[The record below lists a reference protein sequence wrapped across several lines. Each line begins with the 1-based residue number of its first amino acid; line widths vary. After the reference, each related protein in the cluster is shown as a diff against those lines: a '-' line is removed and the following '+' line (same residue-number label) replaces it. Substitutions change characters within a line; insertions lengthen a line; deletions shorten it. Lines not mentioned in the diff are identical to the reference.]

1 MLSHGVIWTFSATGI
16 ACQSIGMA
24 FVYFRFTTQLIT
36 CIRYKVLSVAYFKIG
51 SGLLW
56 GSIWQLIYEGY
67 YKLNSEMYYSV
78 NCIVENSHSAA
89 DRQFAL
95 WEICFW
101 TATILKSGETNID
114 IIPNCPIC
122 SNDNISLI
130 PLSSDDVY
138 ELSLRSKCGL
148 RCDLQKYK
156 NARLIDIVY

>member
-1 MLSHGVIWTFSATGI
+1 
-16 ACQSIGMA
+16 
-24 FVYFRFTTQLIT
+24 
-36 CIRYKVLSVAYFKIG
+36 
-51 SGLLW
+51 
-56 GSIWQLIYEGY
+56 
-67 YKLNSEMYYSV
+67 MYYSV

-156 NARLIDIVY
+156 LIDIVY